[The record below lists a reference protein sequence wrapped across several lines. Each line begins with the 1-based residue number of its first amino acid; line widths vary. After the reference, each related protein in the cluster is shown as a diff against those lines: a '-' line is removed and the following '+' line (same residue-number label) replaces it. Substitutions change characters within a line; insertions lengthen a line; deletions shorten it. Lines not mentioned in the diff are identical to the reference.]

1 MFAQNQRPLGM
12 RSPLACAAVV
22 FLIAGCIRF
31 VEVVDPTDPDDGT
44 TGSSNVEFSFEADQ
58 DPVLAAQ
65 PFIEDELVVQPFP
78 GADPQALTALYAD
91 VGAEVVAAL
100 AEIDAVVLRVDPA
113 DLLTAAVELDASGLI
128 ENIQKNY
135 LYSPEATPNDT
146 LFARQDHL
154 PRINAPAAWDVTTG
168 SSSIIIGIVDTG
180 VDRTHPDL
188 RGKILDGVNIYAN
201 TGDYADAMGHG
212 TQVAGTAAASSNNNT
227 GVAGVSWGSPI
238 LAVRVGNAEGLSTG
252 RHIAA
257 GILWAMSHGAKV
269 INASFAPLWSDRIVR
284 SAAQQAFNRG
294 CVVVISAGN
303 AGGINSVEGYDEAL
317 FVGAVAT
324 DNAIASFSDR
334 GPFVDV
340 VAPGTGVR
348 TTARGGDYSLANG
361 TSFAAP
367 IVSGVAALAL
377 SVEPN
382 LRPASVQQA
391 ILSTAVD
398 LGSAGRDTTYGF
410 GLIDA
415 AAVVEEAARLA
426 GIADSTPPAVR
437 ITKPAASTVL
447 FGRYTATVEATDA
460 SGVAD
465 VVLSIDGVPYATDTR
480 SPYSFVIDTSTMTG
494 GAHTLSFIAT
504 DAAANRSTSRSVN
517 VTFATTTAS
526 SSATTITFRSPTAG
540 STVTVDTTIRA
551 SVADT
556 DGLALI
562 EWLIDGQS
570 VFTSTLTGTSS
581 GVSYLWRAASATRGS
596 HTITLVVTDVTG
608 AQARGTL
615 NLTR

>member
-1 MFAQNQRPLGM
+1 MFARNGRLFGV
-12 RSPLACAAVV
+12 RSLRCGAAVA
-22 FLIAGCIRF
+22 FLLAGCVRL
-31 VEVVDPTDPDDGT
+31 VEEVDPTDPDDGT
-44 TGSSNVEFSFEADQ
+44 TGSSNVEFTFEADQ

-65 PFIEDELVVQPFP
+65 PFVEDELVVQPFP
-78 GADPQALTALYAD
+78 GADPAALTALYAD
-91 VGAEVVAAL
+91 IGAEIVAAL
-100 AEIDAVVLRVDPA
+100 TEIEAVVLRVEPA
-113 DLLTAAVELDASGLI
+113 NLLAAAAQLAASGLI
-128 ENIQKNY
+128 ETIQKNY

-154 PRINAPAAWDVTTG
+154 PQINASAAWDVTTG

-180 VDRTHPDL
+180 VDGTHPDL
-188 RGKILDGVNIYAN
+188 SGKILDGVNIYTN
-201 TGDYADAMGHG
+201 GSDYSDAMGHG
-212 TQVAGTAAASSNNNT
+212 TQVAGTAAAMSNNTT

-303 AGGINSVEGYDEAL
+303 AGGITTVEGYDEAL
-317 FVGAVAT
+317 FVGAVAA
-324 DNAIASFSDR
+324 DNTIAGFSDR

-367 IVSGVAALAL
+367 IVAGVAALAL

-382 LRPASVQQA
+382 LRPASVQAA
-391 ILSTAVD
+391 ILSTTLD
-398 LGSAGRDTTYGF
+398 LGSAGKDTTFGA

-415 AAVVEEAARLA
+415 AAVVAEAARLA
-426 GIADSTPPAVR
+426 GIADSTPPTVR
-437 ITKPAASTVL
+437 VTKPAANAVL
-447 FGRYTATVEATDA
+447 SGRYTATVEATDT

-465 VVLSIDGVPYATDTR
+465 VVLSIDGVPFATDTR

-504 DAAANRSTSRSVN
+504 DAAANRSTPRAVS
-517 VTFATTTAS
+517 VTFAVTTAS
-526 SSATTITFRSPTAG
+526 SSATTITFRSPVAG
-540 STVTVDTTIRA
+540 STVTADTTIRA
-551 SVADT
+551 AVADT
-556 DGLALI
+556 DGLALL

-570 VFTSTLTGTSS
+570 VLTSTLTGTSS
-581 GVSYLWRAASATRGS
+581 GVSYQWRAASATRGT

-615 NLTR
+615 SLAR